1 MAVYWQHCHGYE
13 AEGVA
18 GVPRADENGQDED
31 ETDVAIEGALVRAS

>member
-1 MAVYWQHCHGYE
+1 MGVKSDYGHGYE

>member
-1 MAVYWQHCHGYE
+1 MKSDYGHGYE
-13 AEGVA
+13 AERVA